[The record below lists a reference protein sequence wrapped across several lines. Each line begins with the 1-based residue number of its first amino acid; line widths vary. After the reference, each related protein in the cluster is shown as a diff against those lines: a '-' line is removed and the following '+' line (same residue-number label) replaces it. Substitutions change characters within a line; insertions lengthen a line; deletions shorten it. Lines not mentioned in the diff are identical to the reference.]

1 MNNGQ
6 HRFVKNK
13 LCKMDQISFHDRVKN
28 FVDKGEA
35 VVVLYFDCGEAF
47 VTG

>member
-13 LCKMDQISFHDRVKN
+13 LCKTGQISFHDRIKTLI
-28 FVDKGEA
+28 DKGQA
-35 VVVLYFDCGEAF
+35 IVFLCFDGGEAF
-47 VTG
+47 VTA